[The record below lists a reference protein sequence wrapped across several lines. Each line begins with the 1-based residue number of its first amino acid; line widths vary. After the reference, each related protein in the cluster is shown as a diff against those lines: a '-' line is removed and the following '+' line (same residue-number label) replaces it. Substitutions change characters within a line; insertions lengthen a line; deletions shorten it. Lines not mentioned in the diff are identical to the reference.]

1 MIYSRQKGELV
12 SENRSSEAET
22 CAFIGKWCSSIR
34 RRSKYIKGVH
44 RALQGNPGMWD
55 GKELQCVWCELHGES
70 PAMFTANGS
79 LSPSIF
85 FLLKETSTLENIG
98 TLDFAK
104 CESAS

>member
-55 GKELQCVWCELHGES
+55 GKELQCVWCELHGE
-70 PAMFTANGS
+70 
-79 LSPSIF
+79 
-85 FLLKETSTLENIG
+85 
-98 TLDFAK
+98 
-104 CESAS
+104 